1 MFLQAQQ
8 LLYFQPV
15 PSFYWPGKAT
25 VGTQTLKE
33 AQSENSL
40 LGYLGSVMV
49 KLQHVSRNDPTELS
63 SSFHDSSGSQNNDPE
78 ETWRKP
84 APPTTK
90 IPHPCSET
98 SPGVG
103 SSLLP
108 LVWCF
113 FGEHPE
119 AAGEIPPAERARSW
133 KRGRWD
139 HGKEEDVT
147 LEKEMWLWK
156 RGSRDS
162 GRDEDVILEKKK

>member
-15 PSFYWPGKAT
+15 LNVNWPGKAT
-25 VGTQTLKE
+25 VGIQTLKQ
-33 AQSENSL
+33 ARTENSL

-49 KLQHVSRNDPTELS
+49 KLQHVSWNDPIGLS
-63 SSFHDSSGSQNNDPE
+63 SSFHHSSGSLNNDPE

-84 APPTTK
+84 ALPATK

-119 AAGEIPPAERARSW
+119 AAGEIPPAERGRSW
-133 KRGRWD
+133 KRGRCD
-139 HGKEEDVT
+139 HGKGD
-147 LEKEMWLWK
+147 
-156 RGSRDS
+156 
-162 GRDEDVILEKKK
+162 DVILEEMKM